1 MSLIDMTC
9 SFHRGNLPV
18 LTATR
23 QAADPATT
31 PITSQTLMLS
41 FMVPPERRSWNTRL
55 AILASHVL
63 PRAVEEDISV
73 NSPRHLSGLPI
84 ASCY

>member
-1 MSLIDMTC
+1 MSLIGMTC
-9 SFHRGNLPV
+9 SFHRGNLPI

-31 PITSQTLMLS
+31 PIISQTLMLS
-41 FMVPPERRSWNTRL
+41 SLVPPDRRSWNTRL

-73 NSPRHLSGLPI
+73 NSARHLSGLHV

>member
-9 SFHRGNLPV
+9 SFHRGNLPI

-31 PITSQTLMLS
+31 PITSQTLMRSSL
-41 FMVPPERRSWNTRL
+41 VPLECRSWNTVL

-63 PRAVEEDISV
+63 PRAVEENISE
-73 NSPRHLSGLPI
+73 NSARHLSGLPI